1 MGQNTIYEDGS
12 YLSENP
18 TWHEEDSSWKARQIK
33 KILQKY
39 DIISSSVGEIG
50 CGAGEILNCLAK
62 EYGDEVN
69 FSGYDISPQAI
80 QICKKKERKNLHFF
94 LKDILEENDSYFD
107 ILMAIDVIEHVE
119 DYFGLL
125 RKIKNKATYKIFHF
139 PLDLSVQMVLRSW
152 PILKL
157 RSSVGHI
164 HYFTKELALA
174 TLKDT
179 GYEIIDNFYTPIS
192 LELKNLSWKAHLLKP
207 FRKLLFFI
215 NQDLAARMLGGY
227 YLMVLAK

>member
-33 KILQKY
+33 KILKKY
-39 DIISSSVGEIG
+39 DIISSSVCEIG

-80 QICKKKERKNLHFF
+80 QICKKKETKNLHFF
-94 LKDILEENDSYFD
+94 LKDILEEKDSYFD
-107 ILMAIDVIEHVE
+107 VLMAIDVIEHVE
-119 DYFGLL
+119 DYFGFL
-125 RKIKNKATYKIFHF
+125 RNIRNKATYKIFHF

-152 PILKL
+152 PLLKL
-157 RSSVGHI
+157 RSTVGHI

-179 GYEIIDNFYTPIS
+179 GYEIIDNFYTPI
-192 LELKNLSWKAHLLKP
+192 
-207 FRKLLFFI
+207 F
-215 NQDLAARMLGGY
+215 
-227 YLMVLAK
+227 